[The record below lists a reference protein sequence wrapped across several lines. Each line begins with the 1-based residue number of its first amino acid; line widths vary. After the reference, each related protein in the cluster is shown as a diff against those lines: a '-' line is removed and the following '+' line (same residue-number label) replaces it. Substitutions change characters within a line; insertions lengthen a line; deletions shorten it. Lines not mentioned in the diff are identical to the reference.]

1 MTVKTYAYTQATVP
15 KQEKRRERAVDNL
28 TNVTVDNNET
38 IDIFYFKLVTY
49 R

>member
-1 MTVKTYAYTQATVP
+1 MPTPRPPSPNK
-15 KQEKRRERAVDNL
+15 KRGERAVDNL